1 MGNMSYCRYRNTA
14 SDLRDCLKA
23 ERENR
28 YGTKQSQDDWK
39 RDNPPP
45 KESDFAN
52 EDDFERADERW
63 DDESESL
70 LSSDEHRA
78 RKAIVDTMVEY
89 LEELGFEVTG
99 NGYT

>member
-1 MGNMSYCRYRNTA
+1 MGNMSYCRYENTA
-14 SDLRDCLKA
+14 SDLRDCLRA

-28 YGTKQSQDDWK
+28 YGAKQSQDDWK

-45 KESDFAN
+45 NESDFAN

-63 DDESESL
+63 DEQCESML
-70 LSSDEHRA
+70 DRYEHSA
-78 RKAIVDTMVEY
+78 RRDLIDTMVEY